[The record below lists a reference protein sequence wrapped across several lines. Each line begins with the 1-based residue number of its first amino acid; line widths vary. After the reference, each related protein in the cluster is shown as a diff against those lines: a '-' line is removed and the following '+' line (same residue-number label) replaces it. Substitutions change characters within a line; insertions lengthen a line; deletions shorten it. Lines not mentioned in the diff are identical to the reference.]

1 MILLIN
7 INNERNDIIIFR
19 LPLSLISLT
28 VLVISVLIIIIII
41 RVGHSSWDSPA
52 GVILMGGY
60 DSQRTTE
67 KILQD
72 GTSTASFDLRYHTQ

>member
-1 MILLIN
+1 M
-7 INNERNDIIIFR
+7 FR

-28 VLVISVLIIIIII
+28 VLVSSVLVIIIII
-41 RVGHSSWDSPA
+41 RFYHCSWDSPA

-60 DSQRTTE
+60 HSPRTTE

-72 GTSTASFDLRYHTQ
+72 GTSTASFDLKYDTQ